1 MIVYTASGTALELVE
16 PPLGRGGEGAVYR
29 LASFPKRVAKI
40 YTSDAESHRS
50 KIEAMAS
57 LADAVAARPALADV
71 AWPMAALYADSKA
84 RRFVGFGMRAVDAA
98 FGMDELHEYPAPSG
112 VRVSMREKV
121 DYLIG
126 LASVTEELHSLGQV
140 IGDFNDNN
148 LSMTKRGRKVAVVD
162 VDSFHATIGGRTYR
176 CEVCMSGYA
185 APELIR
191 TVRGTTFRDCPGPTF
206 TKETDRF
213 SLAVHVFRM
222 LFNGAHPYH
231 CASVPGP
238 RGSVRAP
245 LPLEKRVEQGST
257 PFFKNV
263 PGAKVPPFA
272 PSVSEFPDYLQELFR
287 RAFVEGQTDP
297 ARRPTAAQ
305 WARAL
310 TRYCGDLVQCKA
322 CGLHWHAAGASG
334 CPYCAADAR
343 AAGVTGLAGV
353 AASIRMRG
361 TGRRLPGGAA
371 AGKAQGGGAVTGK
384 TQVGSGAVKG
394 KRTSPGTVGALS
406 GGSGGISRGPGSAFS
421 RLGAGGGASAAAS
434 RKRGPGRRPGSAA
447 RKARRAAFWVL
458 SLLLSGAV
466 FCLCAYDLP
475 LCEAVSELMVGTF
488 GGADEAIYLSGA
500 LVGTIVYNLR
510 HPRATSGTQVV
521 ASGFSAIP
529 GMLAASVAQLLLY
542 IGPAAALVALVVAPI
557 ALALRS
563 LAKRMA

>member
-29 LASFPKRVAKI
+29 LAAFPKRVAKI

-57 LADAVAARPALADV
+57 LADAVAARPALANV
-71 AWPMAALYADSKA
+71 AWPMAALYADPKA
-84 RRFVGFGMRAVDAA
+84 RRFVGFGMRAVEEA
-98 FGMDELHEYPAPSG
+98 FGMDELHEYPAPAG

-126 LASVTEELHSLGQV
+126 LASVTDELHSLGQV

-176 CEVCMSGYA
+176 CEVCMSGYM
-185 APELIR
+185 APELVR
-191 TVRGTTFRDCPGPTF
+191 AVRGTTFRDCSGPTF

-272 PSVSEFPDYLQELFR
+272 PAVSEFPDYLQELFR

-305 WARAL
+305 WVRAL
-310 TRYCGDLVQCKA
+310 TRYRRELVQCKV
-322 CGLHWHAAGASG
+322 GPLHWHVPGASG

-343 AAGVTGLAGV
+343 AAG
-353 AASIRMRG
+353 
-361 TGRRLPGGAA
+361 
-371 AGKAQGGGAVTGK
+371 GGAVAGK
-384 TQVGSGAVKG
+384 CQVGSGTVKG
-394 KRTSPGTVGALS
+394 KRTAPGVTGALQV
-406 GGSGGISRGPGSAFS
+406 GGNRGIPHGPG
-421 RLGAGGGASAAAS
+421 R
-434 RKRGPGRRPGSAA
+434 RRPGSAA

-458 SLLLSGAV
+458 SLILSGGV

-475 LCEAVSELMVGTF
+475 VCEAVSELMVGAF
-488 GGADEAIYLSGA
+488 SGADEAIYLSGA

-510 HPRATSGTQVV
+510 HPRATSGKQVV